1 MSNGK
6 MSKERKHLII
16 EALGQRSIVLV
27 GLMGAGKTTVGR
39 RLAASLSLPFLDAD
53 NEIEDAAGM
62 DIPEIFAQ
70 HGEAHFRDGERKVIV
85 RLLDGELSV
94 ISTGGGAFMDQSTRD
109 SLSRM
114 AITVWLRADLEILL
128 QRTARRNNR
137 PLLKND
143 PRGTLERLINE
154 RHPTYANADITVDSR
169 DAPHEVMVQD
179 ILIKLAEHLATPVGH
194 PSGPSHQDTPD

>member
-1 MSNGK
+1 MSKGK
-6 MSKERKHLII
+6 MSKKHKDLII
-16 EALGQRSIVLV
+16 KTLGERSVVLV

-39 RLAASLSLPFLDAD
+39 RLAAAMSLPFLDAD
-53 NEIEDAAGM
+53 NEIEGAAGM

-70 HGEAHFRDGERKVIV
+70 HGEAHFRDGERKVIA

-94 ISTGGGAFMDQSTRD
+94 ISTGGGAYMDLETQDR
-109 SLSRM
+109 LSKS
-114 AITVWLRADLEILL
+114 AITVWLRADLELLL

-143 PRGTLERLINE
+143 PRGTLQRLMNE
-154 RHPTYANADITVDSR
+154 RYPTYASADITVDSR

-179 ILIKLAEHLATPVGH
+179 ILVKLAEYLSI
-194 PSGPSHQDTPD
+194 PSG